1 MTMTLQNAFD
11 KLPEYAEGGLSAL
24 EREEMARLIRENS
37 DLAAAFQMEQDLER
51 EFRSQPW
58 LEPSSGFTWIVLGR
72 AGLVHLKRTPV
83 WVTAWERTK
92 SWISFAAGLLI
103 LVLTLVSYGRT
114 LWAELG
120 IILEQLGM
128 RVDAMTGIT
137 LFALHPLVLLV
148 LIAPLMAGGL
158 ATCVLVGRTRLTS

>member
-1 MTMTLQNAFD
+1 MTTQDAFD
-11 KLPEYAEGGLSAL
+11 KLSEYLAGGLPEH
-24 EREEMARLIRENS
+24 ERAEMALLIRDNS
-37 DLAAAFQMEQDLER
+37 ELAAAARIEQDLEQ
-51 EFRSQPW
+51 EFRAQQW
-58 LEPSSGFTWIVLGR
+58 LEPSPGFTWIVLGR

-103 LVLTLVSYGRT
+103 LILTFITYGRT

-120 IILEQLGM
+120 VMLEQLGT
-128 RVDAMTGIT
+128 RVDAVTGIT

-148 LIAPLMAGGL
+148 LIAPLMTGGI